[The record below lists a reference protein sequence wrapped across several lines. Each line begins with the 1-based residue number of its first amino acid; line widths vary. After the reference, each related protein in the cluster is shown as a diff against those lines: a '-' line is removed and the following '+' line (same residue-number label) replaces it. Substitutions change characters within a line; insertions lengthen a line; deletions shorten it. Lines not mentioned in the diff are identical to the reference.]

1 MRRAWPVLLVTGLVS
16 RSEADPGHAE
26 SAIRAGVNTGSV
38 ASDGSDGHP
47 TGSGPFVEVEG
58 GWRSN
63 ERMSFGGFIAYSSF
77 ADTIATPLGM
87 DRVHMRFLD
96 VGLRVNGHYGG
107 LFGGA
112 GAGLENVYPSGY
124 LGNRDQ
130 LQPIVDLHAGFTFPA
145 IHGIA
150 PQLTGTVTYTFQDS
164 AEIYSARIAIG
175 VQL

>member
-1 MRRAWPVLLVTGLVS
+1 MRFAWPVVLVTGLVS
-16 RSEADPGHAE
+16 RSKADPGHAE

-38 ASDGSDGHP
+38 ASNSNDDHP

-63 ERMSFGGFIAYSSF
+63 ERMSIGGFISYSSF
-77 ADTIATPLGM
+77 ADTIASPLGM
-87 DRVHMRFLD
+87 NRVHVRCLD
-96 VGLRVNGHYGG
+96 AGVRVNGHYGG

-124 LGNRDQ
+124 LGNVEQ
-130 LQPIVDLHAGFTFPA
+130 LQPIVELHAGFTFPA
-145 IHGIA
+145 IHGVA
-150 PQLTGTVTYTFQDS
+150 PQTGTVTHTFDDS